1 MPDTAS
7 NATPTVPSTAK
18 PAAKT
23 AAGKT
28 SAKAEK
34 ITVAERVARMGLV
47 NDWDFVL
54 HLPLRYEDETRI
66 TAIRDIRPG
75 DWVQIQGTVVSSRTQ
90 GGKFMQLIAAVSD
103 GTGSVEIRFLHFY
116 PNMRERFKT
125 GNVWRL
131 SGQVQQQPQQYGGGL
146 QILHPKIKE
155 PIEDAD
161 ELPSTLTPIYP
172 AGEHITQTWLRKRI
186 DRAMLD
192 VDLTDIV
199 PISFTS
205 ELSLPRLRDALK
217 SLHHPLPGADFD
229 AYSER
234 RTPEWRRLKFDEL
247 LAQQITLRHARSVK
261 NDAMAPSL
269 SGCDGGFKD
278 KLASELPFELTSA
291 QARVLDE
298 IYADMAR
305 TTPMN
310 RLVQG
315 DVGCGKTIV
324 AALSALQ
331 AVDSGVQA
339 ALMAP
344 TEILAEQHYLK
355 LKPMLE
361 PLGVTVI
368 LLTGSLK
375 AKEKAERQAQVASGE
390 AQVVI
395 GTHALIQDAVK
406 FRNLGLAI
414 VDEQHRFGVSQRLK
428 LRSAVQENVLPH
440 LLMLSA
446 TPIPRTLAMSYL
458 ADIDVSVIDE
468 LPPGRTPIVT
478 TLISMDRMAEVTA
491 AVRRA
496 VASGSQI
503 YWVCPLI
510 EESDKADLTAATLR
524 ENALKQDLPEC
535 RTALVHGAM
544 TPEEKQTVMAA
555 FSAGEIDILV
565 ATTVIEVGVDVPN
578 ASVMI
583 IEHAERFGLSQLHQL
598 RGRVGRG
605 SKKSFCLL
613 LYSPALSEI
622 GKERLSVIRSSTDG
636 FEIAREDLLL
646 RGPGEFMGARQ
657 SGAPML
663 RFADVESDAEL
674 LDAARNAAS
683 LWLAADP
690 ETALKH
696 AKRWFAGAGDFL
708 RA

>member
-1 MPDTAS
+1 MPQTSKSSIKS
-7 NATPTVPSTAK
+7 NTNEK
-18 PAAKT
+18 PAK
-23 AAGKT
+23 K
-28 SAKAEK
+28 KAE
-34 ITVAERVARMGLV
+34 TVSVAERVARMGLI

-66 TAIRDIRPG
+66 TRICDLKAG
-75 DWVQIQGTVVSSRTQ
+75 DWAQIQGTVISSRTQ
-90 GGKFMQLIAAVSD
+90 GGRFMQLIASVSD
-103 GTGSVEIRFLHFY
+103 GTANIEIRFLHFY
-116 PNMRERFKT
+116 PKMRERFKSGT
-125 GNVWRL
+125 LLRL
-131 SGQVQQQPQQYGGGL
+131 SGQVQQQPVQFGGGL
-146 QILHPKIKE
+146 QMLHPKIKD
-155 PIEDAD
+155 PITDTS
-161 ELPSTLTPIYP
+161 ELPSTLTPVYP

-199 PISFTS
+199 PASFTQS
-205 ELSLPRLRDALK
+205 LSLPTLRDALK
-217 SLHHPLPGADFD
+217 SLHHPSPGADYE

-247 LAQQITLRHARSVK
+247 LAQQLTLRYAREVK
-261 NDAMAPSL
+261 
-269 SGCDGGFKD
+269 
-278 KLASELPFELTSA
+278 SELQAPRLLGTHGNLREKLTASLPFSLTGA
-291 QARVLDE
+291 QKRVLVE
-298 IYADMAR
+298 IYTDLAQNA
-305 TTPMN
+305 PMN

-331 AVDSGVQA
+331 AVDSGYQA

-355 LKPMLE
+355 LKPLLE
-361 PLGVTVI
+361 PLGVKVV
-368 LLTGSLK
+368 LLTGSLRT
-375 AKEKAERQAQVASGE
+375 KEKVLRQDMVASGQS
-390 AQVVI
+390 QVVI

-406 FRNLGLAI
+406 FHKLGLAI
-414 VDEQHRFGVSQRLK
+414 VDEQHRFGVEQRLK
-428 LRSAVQENVLPH
+428 LRNAVQEGTLPH

-478 TLISMDRMAEVTA
+478 TLISMDRTAEVTS
-491 AVRRA
+491 AVQRA
-496 VASGSQI
+496 VSSGSQV

-510 EESDKADLTAATLR
+510 EDSEKSDLTAATLR
-524 ENALKQDLPEC
+524 RDALQQELPGC
-535 RTALVHGAM
+535 RVALVHGAM
-544 TPEEKQTVMAA
+544 SAEEKQSIMNA
-555 FSAGEIDILV
+555 FSSGEVDILV

-613 LYSPALSEI
+613 LYAPNLSEV

-636 FEIAREDLLL
+636 FEIARQDLRL
-646 RGPGEFMGARQ
+646 RGPGEFMGAKQ
-657 SGAPML
+657 SGAPLL
-663 RFADVESDAEL
+663 RFADLDTDVEL
-674 LDAARNAAS
+674 LDAARQAAQT
-683 LWLAADP
+683 WLTTDP
-690 ETALKH
+690 KCALQH
-696 AKRWFAGAGDFL
+696 ARRWFAGSGNFL
-708 RA
+708 QA

>member
-1 MPDTAS
+1 MPQTSKSSIKS
-7 NATPTVPSTAK
+7 NTNEK
-18 PAAKT
+18 PAK
-23 AAGKT
+23 K
-28 SAKAEK
+28 KAE
-34 ITVAERVARMGLV
+34 TVSVAERVARMGLI

-66 TAIRDIRPG
+66 TRICDLKAG
-75 DWVQIQGTVVSSRTQ
+75 DWAQIQGTVISSRTQ
-90 GGKFMQLIAAVSD
+90 GGRFMQLIASVSD
-103 GTGSVEIRFLHFY
+103 GTANIEIRFLHFY
-116 PNMRERFKT
+116 PKMRERFKSGT
-125 GNVWRL
+125 LLRL
-131 SGQVQQQPQQYGGGL
+131 FGQVQQQPVQFGGGL
-146 QILHPKIKE
+146 QMLHPKIKE
-155 PIEDAD
+155 PITDTS
-161 ELPSTLTPIYP
+161 ELPSTLTPVYP

-199 PISFTS
+199 PASFTQS
-205 ELSLPRLRDALK
+205 LSLPTLRDALK
-217 SLHHPLPGADFD
+217 SLHHPSPGADYE

-247 LAQQITLRHARSVK
+247 LAQQLTLRYAREVK
-261 NDAMAPSL
+261 
-269 SGCDGGFKD
+269 
-278 KLASELPFELTSA
+278 SELQAPRLLGTHGNLREKLTASLPFSLTGA
-291 QARVLDE
+291 QKRVLVE
-298 IYADMAR
+298 IYTDLAQNA
-305 TTPMN
+305 PMN

-331 AVDSGVQA
+331 AVDSGYQA

-355 LKPMLE
+355 LKPLLE
-361 PLGVTVI
+361 PLGVKVV
-368 LLTGSLK
+368 LLTGSLRT
-375 AKEKAERQAQVASGE
+375 KEKVLRQDMVASGQS
-390 AQVVI
+390 QVVI

-406 FRNLGLAI
+406 FHKLGLAI
-414 VDEQHRFGVSQRLK
+414 VDEQHRFGVEQRLK
-428 LRSAVQENVLPH
+428 LRNAVQEGTLPH

-478 TLISMDRMAEVTA
+478 TLISMDRTAEVTS
-491 AVRRA
+491 AVQRA
-496 VASGSQI
+496 VSSGSQV

-510 EESDKADLTAATLR
+510 EDSEKSDLTAATLR
-524 ENALKQDLPEC
+524 RDALQQELPGC
-535 RTALVHGAM
+535 RVALVHGAM
-544 TPEEKQTVMAA
+544 SAEEKQSIMNA
-555 FSAGEIDILV
+555 FSSGEVDILV

-613 LYSPALSEI
+613 LYAPNLSEV

-636 FEIAREDLLL
+636 FEIARQDLRL
-646 RGPGEFMGARQ
+646 RGPGEFMGAKQ
-657 SGAPML
+657 SGAPLL
-663 RFADVESDAEL
+663 RFADLDTDVEL
-674 LDAARNAAS
+674 LDAARQAAQT
-683 LWLAADP
+683 WLTTDP
-690 ETALKH
+690 KSALQH
-696 AKRWFAGAGDFL
+696 ARRWFAGSGNFL
-708 RA
+708 QA

>member
-1 MPDTAS
+1 MPQTSKSSIKS
-7 NATPTVPSTAK
+7 NTNEK
-18 PAAKT
+18 PAK
-23 AAGKT
+23 K
-28 SAKAEK
+28 KAE
-34 ITVAERVARMGLV
+34 TVSVAERVARMGLI

-66 TAIRDIRPG
+66 TRICDLKAG
-75 DWVQIQGTVVSSRTQ
+75 DWAQIQGTVISSRTQ
-90 GGKFMQLIAAVSD
+90 GGRFMQLIASVSD
-103 GTGSVEIRFLHFY
+103 GTANIEIRFLHFY
-116 PNMRERFKT
+116 PKMRERFKSGT
-125 GNVWRL
+125 LLRL
-131 SGQVQQQPQQYGGGL
+131 SGQVQQQPVQFGGGL
-146 QILHPKIKE
+146 QMLHPKIKD
-155 PIEDAD
+155 PITDTS
-161 ELPSTLTPIYP
+161 ELPSTLTPVYP

-199 PISFTS
+199 PASFTQS
-205 ELSLPRLRDALK
+205 LSLPTLRDALK
-217 SLHHPLPGADFD
+217 SLHHPSPGADYE

-247 LAQQITLRHARSVK
+247 LAQQLTLRYAREVK
-261 NDAMAPSL
+261 
-269 SGCDGGFKD
+269 
-278 KLASELPFELTSA
+278 SELQAPRLLGTHGNLREKLTASLPFSLMGA
-291 QARVLDE
+291 QKRVLVE
-298 IYADMAR
+298 IYTDLAQNA
-305 TTPMN
+305 PMN

-331 AVDSGVQA
+331 AVDSGYQA

-355 LKPMLE
+355 LKPLLE
-361 PLGVTVI
+361 PLGVKVV
-368 LLTGSLK
+368 LLTGSLRT
-375 AKEKAERQAQVASGE
+375 KEKVLRQDMVASGQS
-390 AQVVI
+390 QVVI

-406 FRNLGLAI
+406 FHKLGLAI
-414 VDEQHRFGVSQRLK
+414 VDEQHRFGVEQRLK
-428 LRSAVQENVLPH
+428 LRNAVQEGTLPH

-478 TLISMDRMAEVTA
+478 TLISMDRTAEVTS
-491 AVRRA
+491 AVQRA
-496 VASGSQI
+496 VSSGSQV

-510 EESDKADLTAATLR
+510 EDSEKSDLTAATLR
-524 ENALKQDLPEC
+524 RDALEQELPGC
-535 RTALVHGAM
+535 RVALVHGAM
-544 TPEEKQTVMAA
+544 SAEEKQSIMNA
-555 FSAGEIDILV
+555 FSSGEVDILV

-613 LYSPALSEI
+613 LYAPNLSEV

-636 FEIAREDLLL
+636 FEIARQDLRL
-646 RGPGEFMGARQ
+646 RGPGEFMGAKQ
-657 SGAPML
+657 SGAPLL
-663 RFADVESDAEL
+663 RFADLDTDVEL
-674 LDAARNAAS
+674 LDAARQAAQT
-683 LWLAADP
+683 WLTTDP
-690 ETALKH
+690 KSALQH
-696 AKRWFAGAGDFL
+696 ARRWFAGSGNFL
-708 RA
+708 QA

>member
-1 MPDTAS
+1 MPQTSKSSIKS
-7 NATPTVPSTAK
+7 NTNEK
-18 PAAKT
+18 PAK
-23 AAGKT
+23 K
-28 SAKAEK
+28 KAE
-34 ITVAERVARMGLV
+34 TVSVAERVARMGLI

-66 TAIRDIRPG
+66 TRICDLKAG
-75 DWVQIQGTVVSSRTQ
+75 DWAQIQGTVISSRTQ
-90 GGKFMQLIAAVSD
+90 GGRFMQLIASVSD
-103 GTGSVEIRFLHFY
+103 GTANIEIRFLHFY
-116 PNMRERFKT
+116 PKMRERFKSGT
-125 GNVWRL
+125 LLRL
-131 SGQVQQQPQQYGGGL
+131 SGQVQQQPVQFGGGL
-146 QILHPKIKE
+146 QMLHPKIKD
-155 PIEDAD
+155 PITDTS
-161 ELPSTLTPIYP
+161 ELPSTLTPVYP

-199 PISFTS
+199 PASFTQS
-205 ELSLPRLRDALK
+205 LSLPTLRDALK
-217 SLHHPLPGADFD
+217 SLHHPSPGADYE

-247 LAQQITLRHARSVK
+247 LAQQLTLRYAREVK
-261 NDAMAPSL
+261 
-269 SGCDGGFKD
+269 
-278 KLASELPFELTSA
+278 SELQAPRLLGTHGNLREKLTASLPFSLTGA
-291 QARVLDE
+291 QKRVLVE
-298 IYADMAR
+298 IYTDLAQNA
-305 TTPMN
+305 PMN

-331 AVDSGVQA
+331 AVDSGYQA

-355 LKPMLE
+355 LKPLLE
-361 PLGVTVI
+361 PLGVKVV
-368 LLTGSLK
+368 LLTGSLRT
-375 AKEKAERQAQVASGE
+375 KEKVLRQDMVASGQS
-390 AQVVI
+390 QVVI

-406 FRNLGLAI
+406 FHKLGLAI
-414 VDEQHRFGVSQRLK
+414 VDEQHRFGVEQRLK
-428 LRSAVQENVLPH
+428 LRNAVQEGTLPH

-478 TLISMDRMAEVTA
+478 TLISMDRTAEVTS
-491 AVRRA
+491 AVQRA
-496 VASGSQI
+496 VSSGSQV

-510 EESDKADLTAATLR
+510 EDSEKSDLTAATLR
-524 ENALKQDLPEC
+524 RDALEQELPGC
-535 RTALVHGAM
+535 RVALVHGAM
-544 TPEEKQTVMAA
+544 SAEEKQSIMNA
-555 FSAGEIDILV
+555 FSSGEVDILV

-613 LYSPALSEI
+613 LYAPNLSEV

-636 FEIAREDLLL
+636 FEIARQDLRL
-646 RGPGEFMGARQ
+646 RGPGEFMGAKQ
-657 SGAPML
+657 SGAPLL
-663 RFADVESDAEL
+663 RFADLDTDVEL
-674 LDAARNAAS
+674 LDAARKAAQT
-683 LWLAADP
+683 WLTTDP
-690 ETALKH
+690 KSALQH
-696 AKRWFAGAGDFL
+696 ARRWFAGSGNFL
-708 RA
+708 QA

>member
-1 MPDTAS
+1 MPQTSKSSIKS
-7 NATPTVPSTAK
+7 NTNEK
-18 PAAKT
+18 PAK
-23 AAGKT
+23 K
-28 SAKAEK
+28 KAE
-34 ITVAERVARMGLV
+34 TVSVAERVARMGLI

-66 TAIRDIRPG
+66 TRICDLKAG
-75 DWVQIQGTVVSSRTQ
+75 DWAQIQGTVISSRTQ
-90 GGKFMQLIAAVSD
+90 GGRFMQLIASVSD
-103 GTGSVEIRFLHFY
+103 GTANIEIRFLHFY
-116 PNMRERFKT
+116 PKMRERFKSGT
-125 GNVWRL
+125 LLRL
-131 SGQVQQQPQQYGGGL
+131 SGQVQQQPVQFGGGL
-146 QILHPKIKE
+146 QMLHPKIKD
-155 PIEDAD
+155 PITDTS
-161 ELPSTLTPIYP
+161 ELPSTLTPVYP

-199 PISFTS
+199 PASFTQS
-205 ELSLPRLRDALK
+205 LSLPTLRDALK
-217 SLHHPLPGADFD
+217 SLHHPSPGADYE

-247 LAQQITLRHARSVK
+247 LAQQLTLRYAREVK
-261 NDAMAPSL
+261 
-269 SGCDGGFKD
+269 
-278 KLASELPFELTSA
+278 SELQAPRLLGTHGNLREKLTASLPFSLTEA
-291 QARVLDE
+291 QKRVLVE
-298 IYADMAR
+298 IYTDLSQNA
-305 TTPMN
+305 PMN

-331 AVDSGVQA
+331 AVDSGYQA

-355 LKPMLE
+355 LKPLLE
-361 PLGVTVI
+361 PLGVKVV
-368 LLTGSLK
+368 LLTGSLRT
-375 AKEKAERQAQVASGE
+375 KEKVLRQDMVASGQS
-390 AQVVI
+390 QVVI

-406 FRNLGLAI
+406 FHKLGLAI
-414 VDEQHRFGVSQRLK
+414 VDEQHRFGVEQRLK
-428 LRSAVQENVLPH
+428 LRNAVQEGTLPH

-478 TLISMDRMAEVTA
+478 TLISMDRTAEVTS
-491 AVRRA
+491 AVQRA
-496 VASGSQI
+496 VSSGSQV

-510 EESDKADLTAATLR
+510 EDSEKSDLTAATLR
-524 ENALKQDLPEC
+524 RDALQQELPGC
-535 RTALVHGAM
+535 RVALVHGAM
-544 TPEEKQTVMAA
+544 SAEEKQSIMNA
-555 FSAGEIDILV
+555 FSSGEVDILV

-613 LYSPALSEI
+613 LYAPNLSEV

-636 FEIAREDLLL
+636 FEIARQDLRL
-646 RGPGEFMGARQ
+646 RGPGEFMGAKQ
-657 SGAPML
+657 SGAPLL
-663 RFADVESDAEL
+663 RFADLDTDVEL
-674 LDAARNAAS
+674 LDAARQAAQT
-683 LWLAADP
+683 WLTTDP
-690 ETALKH
+690 KSALQH
-696 AKRWFAGAGDFL
+696 ARRWFAGSGNFL
-708 RA
+708 QA

>member
-1 MPDTAS
+1 MPQTSKSSIKS
-7 NATPTVPSTAK
+7 NTNEK
-18 PAAKT
+18 PAK
-23 AAGKT
+23 K
-28 SAKAEK
+28 KAE
-34 ITVAERVARMGLV
+34 TVSVAERVARMGLI

-66 TAIRDIRPG
+66 TRICDLKAG
-75 DWVQIQGTVVSSRTQ
+75 DWAQIQGTVISSRTQ
-90 GGKFMQLIAAVSD
+90 GGRFMQLIASVSD
-103 GTGSVEIRFLHFY
+103 STANIEIRFLHFY
-116 PNMRERFKT
+116 PKMRERFKSGT
-125 GNVWRL
+125 LLRL
-131 SGQVQQQPQQYGGGL
+131 SGPVQQQSVQFGGGL
-146 QILHPKIKE
+146 QMLHPKIKD
-155 PIEDAD
+155 PITDTS
-161 ELPSTLTPIYP
+161 ELPSTLTPVYP

-199 PISFTS
+199 PASFTQS
-205 ELSLPRLRDALK
+205 LSLPTLRDALK
-217 SLHHPLPGADFD
+217 SLHHPSPGADYE

-247 LAQQITLRHARSVK
+247 LAQQLTLRYAREVK
-261 NDAMAPSL
+261 
-269 SGCDGGFKD
+269 
-278 KLASELPFELTSA
+278 SELQAPRLLGTHGNLREKLTASLPFSLTGA
-291 QARVLDE
+291 QKRVLVE
-298 IYADMAR
+298 IYTDLAQNA
-305 TTPMN
+305 PMN

-331 AVDSGVQA
+331 AVDSGYQA

-355 LKPMLE
+355 LKPLLE
-361 PLGVTVI
+361 PLGVKVV
-368 LLTGSLK
+368 LLTGSLRT
-375 AKEKAERQAQVASGE
+375 KEKVLRQDMVASGQS
-390 AQVVI
+390 QVVI

-406 FRNLGLAI
+406 FHKLGLAI
-414 VDEQHRFGVSQRLK
+414 VDEQHRFGVEQRLK
-428 LRSAVQENVLPH
+428 LRNAVQEWTLPH

-478 TLISMDRMAEVTA
+478 TLISMDRTAEVTS
-491 AVRRA
+491 AVQRA
-496 VASGSQI
+496 VSSGSQV

-510 EESDKADLTAATLR
+510 EDSEKSDLTAATLR
-524 ENALKQDLPEC
+524 RDALQQELPGC
-535 RTALVHGAM
+535 RVALVHGAM
-544 TPEEKQTVMAA
+544 SAEEKQSIMNA
-555 FSAGEIDILV
+555 FSSGEVDILV

-613 LYSPALSEI
+613 LYAPNLSEV

-636 FEIAREDLLL
+636 FEIARQDLRL
-646 RGPGEFMGARQ
+646 RGPGEFMGAKQ
-657 SGAPML
+657 SGAPLL
-663 RFADVESDAEL
+663 RFADLDTDVEL
-674 LDAARNAAS
+674 LDAARQAAQT
-683 LWLAADP
+683 WLTTDP
-690 ETALKH
+690 KSALQH
-696 AKRWFAGAGDFL
+696 ARRWFAGSGNFL
-708 RA
+708 QA

>member
-1 MPDTAS
+1 MPQTSKSSIKS
-7 NATPTVPSTAK
+7 NTNEK
-18 PAAKT
+18 PAK
-23 AAGKT
+23 K
-28 SAKAEK
+28 KAE
-34 ITVAERVARMGLV
+34 TVSVAERVARMGLI

-66 TAIRDIRPG
+66 TRICDLKAG
-75 DWVQIQGTVVSSRTQ
+75 DWAQIQGTVISSRTQ
-90 GGKFMQLIAAVSD
+90 GGRFMQLIASVSD
-103 GTGSVEIRFLHFY
+103 STANIEIRFLHFY
-116 PNMRERFKT
+116 PKMRERFKSGT
-125 GNVWRL
+125 LLRL
-131 SGQVQQQPQQYGGGL
+131 SGQVQQQPVQFGGGL
-146 QILHPKIKE
+146 QMLHPKIKD
-155 PIEDAD
+155 PITDTS
-161 ELPSTLTPIYP
+161 ELPSTLTPVYP

-199 PISFTS
+199 PASFTQS
-205 ELSLPRLRDALK
+205 LSLPTLRDALK
-217 SLHHPLPGADFD
+217 SLHHPSPGADYE

-247 LAQQITLRHARSVK
+247 LAQQLTLRYAREVK
-261 NDAMAPSL
+261 
-269 SGCDGGFKD
+269 
-278 KLASELPFELTSA
+278 SELQAPRLLGTHGNLREKLTASLPFSLTGA
-291 QARVLDE
+291 QKRVLVE
-298 IYADMAR
+298 IYTDLAQN
-305 TTPMN
+305 TPMN

-331 AVDSGVQA
+331 AVDSGYQA

-355 LKPMLE
+355 LKPLLE
-361 PLGVTVI
+361 PLGVKVV
-368 LLTGSLK
+368 LLTGSLRT
-375 AKEKAERQAQVASGE
+375 KEKVLRQDMVASGQS
-390 AQVVI
+390 QVVI

-406 FRNLGLAI
+406 FHKLGLAI
-414 VDEQHRFGVSQRLK
+414 VDEQHRFGVEQRLK
-428 LRSAVQENVLPH
+428 LRNAVQEGTLPH

-478 TLISMDRMAEVTA
+478 TLISMDRTAEVTS
-491 AVRRA
+491 AVQRA
-496 VASGSQI
+496 VSSGSQV

-510 EESDKADLTAATLR
+510 EDSEKSDLTAATLR
-524 ENALKQDLPEC
+524 RDALQQELPGC
-535 RTALVHGAM
+535 RVALVHGAM
-544 TPEEKQTVMAA
+544 SAEEKQSIMNA
-555 FSAGEIDILV
+555 FSSGEVDILV

-613 LYSPALSEI
+613 LYAPNLSEV

-636 FEIAREDLLL
+636 FEIARQDLRL
-646 RGPGEFMGARQ
+646 RGPGEFMGAKQ
-657 SGAPML
+657 SGAPLL
-663 RFADVESDAEL
+663 RFADLDTDVEL
-674 LDAARNAAS
+674 LDAARQAAQT
-683 LWLAADP
+683 WLTTDP
-690 ETALKH
+690 KSALQH
-696 AKRWFAGAGDFL
+696 ARRWFAGSGNFL
-708 RA
+708 QA

>member
-1 MPDTAS
+1 MPQTSKSSIKS
-7 NATPTVPSTAK
+7 NTNEK
-18 PAAKT
+18 PAK
-23 AAGKT
+23 K
-28 SAKAEK
+28 KAE
-34 ITVAERVARMGLV
+34 TVSVAERVARMGLI

-66 TAIRDIRPG
+66 TRICDLKAG
-75 DWVQIQGTVVSSRTQ
+75 DWAQIQGTVISSRTQ
-90 GGKFMQLIAAVSD
+90 GGRFMQLIASVSD
-103 GTGSVEIRFLHFY
+103 GTANIEIRFLHFY
-116 PNMRERFKT
+116 PKMRERFKSGT
-125 GNVWRL
+125 LLRL
-131 SGQVQQQPQQYGGGL
+131 SGQVQQQPVQFGGGL
-146 QILHPKIKE
+146 QMLHPKIKD
-155 PIEDAD
+155 PITDTS
-161 ELPSTLTPIYP
+161 ELPSTLTPVYP

-199 PISFTS
+199 PASFTQS
-205 ELSLPRLRDALK
+205 LSLPTLRDALK
-217 SLHHPLPGADFD
+217 SLHHPSPGADYE

-247 LAQQITLRHARSVK
+247 LAQQLTLRYAREVK
-261 NDAMAPSL
+261 
-269 SGCDGGFKD
+269 
-278 KLASELPFELTSA
+278 SELQAPRLLGTYGNLREKLTASLPFSLTGA
-291 QARVLDE
+291 QKRVLVE
-298 IYADMAR
+298 IYTDLAQNA
-305 TTPMN
+305 PMN

-331 AVDSGVQA
+331 AVDSGYQA

-355 LKPMLE
+355 LKPLLE
-361 PLGVTVI
+361 PLGVKVV
-368 LLTGSLK
+368 LLTGSLRT
-375 AKEKAERQAQVASGE
+375 KEKVLRQDMVASGQS
-390 AQVVI
+390 QVVI

-406 FRNLGLAI
+406 FHKLGLAI
-414 VDEQHRFGVSQRLK
+414 VDEQHRFGVEQRLK
-428 LRSAVQENVLPH
+428 LRNAVQEGTLPH

-478 TLISMDRMAEVTA
+478 TLISMDRTAEVTS
-491 AVRRA
+491 AVQRA
-496 VASGSQI
+496 VSSGSQV

-510 EESDKADLTAATLR
+510 EDSEKSDLTAATLR
-524 ENALKQDLPEC
+524 RDALEQELLGC
-535 RTALVHGAM
+535 RVALVHGAM
-544 TPEEKQTVMAA
+544 SAEEKQSIMNA
-555 FSAGEIDILV
+555 FSSGEVDILV

-613 LYSPALSEI
+613 LYAPNLSEV

-636 FEIAREDLLL
+636 FEIARQDLRL
-646 RGPGEFMGARQ
+646 RGPGEFMGAKQ
-657 SGAPML
+657 SGAPLL
-663 RFADVESDAEL
+663 RFADLDTDVEL
-674 LDAARNAAS
+674 LDAARQAAQT
-683 LWLAADP
+683 WLTTDP
-690 ETALKH
+690 KSALQH
-696 AKRWFAGAGDFL
+696 ARRWFAGSGNFL
-708 RA
+708 QA

>member
-1 MPDTAS
+1 MPQTSKSSIKS
-7 NATPTVPSTAK
+7 NTNEK
-18 PAAKT
+18 PAK
-23 AAGKT
+23 K
-28 SAKAEK
+28 KAE
-34 ITVAERVARMGLV
+34 TVSVAERVARMGLI

-66 TAIRDIRPG
+66 TRICDLKAG
-75 DWVQIQGTVVSSRTQ
+75 DWAQIQGTVISSRTQ
-90 GGKFMQLIAAVSD
+90 GGRFMQLIASVSD
-103 GTGSVEIRFLHFY
+103 GTANIEIRFLHFY
-116 PNMRERFKT
+116 PKMRERFKSGT
-125 GNVWRL
+125 LLRL
-131 SGQVQQQPQQYGGGL
+131 SGQVQQQPVQFGGGL
-146 QILHPKIKE
+146 QMLHPKIKD
-155 PIEDAD
+155 PITDTS
-161 ELPSTLTPIYP
+161 ELPSTLTPVYP

-199 PISFTS
+199 PASFTQS
-205 ELSLPRLRDALK
+205 LSLPTLRDALK
-217 SLHHPLPGADFD
+217 SLHHPSPGADYE

-247 LAQQITLRHARSVK
+247 LAQQLTLRYAREVK
-261 NDAMAPSL
+261 
-269 SGCDGGFKD
+269 
-278 KLASELPFELTSA
+278 SELQAPRLLGTHDNLREKLTASLPFSLTGA
-291 QARVLDE
+291 QKRVLVE
-298 IYADMAR
+298 IYTDLAQNA
-305 TTPMN
+305 PMN

-331 AVDSGVQA
+331 AVDSGYQA

-355 LKPMLE
+355 LKPLLE
-361 PLGVTVI
+361 PLGVKVV
-368 LLTGSLK
+368 LLTGSLRT
-375 AKEKAERQAQVASGE
+375 KEKVLRQDMVASGQS
-390 AQVVI
+390 QVVI

-406 FRNLGLAI
+406 FHKLGLAI
-414 VDEQHRFGVSQRLK
+414 VDEQHRFGVEQRLK
-428 LRSAVQENVLPH
+428 LRNAVQEGTLPH

-478 TLISMDRMAEVTA
+478 TLISMDRTAEVTS
-491 AVRRA
+491 AVQRA
-496 VASGSQI
+496 VSSGSQV

-510 EESDKADLTAATLR
+510 EDSEKSDLTAATLR
-524 ENALKQDLPEC
+524 RDALEQELPGC
-535 RTALVHGAM
+535 RVALVHGAM
-544 TPEEKQTVMAA
+544 SAEEKQSIMNA
-555 FSAGEIDILV
+555 FSSGEVDILV

-613 LYSPALSEI
+613 LYAPNLSEV

-636 FEIAREDLLL
+636 FEIARQDLRL
-646 RGPGEFMGARQ
+646 RGPGEFMGAKQ
-657 SGAPML
+657 SGAPLL
-663 RFADVESDAEL
+663 RFADLDTDVEL
-674 LDAARNAAS
+674 LDAARQAAQT
-683 LWLAADP
+683 WLTTDP
-690 ETALKH
+690 KSALQH
-696 AKRWFAGAGDFL
+696 ARRWFAGSGNFL
-708 RA
+708 QA

>member
-1 MPDTAS
+1 MPQTSKSSIKS
-7 NATPTVPSTAK
+7 NTNEK
-18 PAAKT
+18 PAK
-23 AAGKT
+23 K
-28 SAKAEK
+28 KAE
-34 ITVAERVARMGLV
+34 TVSVAERVARMGLI

-66 TAIRDIRPG
+66 TRICDLKAG
-75 DWVQIQGTVVSSRTQ
+75 DWAQIQGTVISSRTQ
-90 GGKFMQLIAAVSD
+90 GGRFMQLIASVSD
-103 GTGSVEIRFLHFY
+103 STANIEIRFLHFY
-116 PNMRERFKT
+116 PKMRERFKSGT
-125 GNVWRL
+125 LLRL
-131 SGQVQQQPQQYGGGL
+131 SGQVQQQPVQFGGGL
-146 QILHPKIKE
+146 QMLHPKIKD
-155 PIEDAD
+155 PITDTS
-161 ELPSTLTPIYP
+161 ELPSTLTPVYP

-199 PISFTS
+199 PASFTQS
-205 ELSLPRLRDALK
+205 LSLPTLRDALK
-217 SLHHPLPGADFD
+217 SLHHPSPGADYE

-247 LAQQITLRHARSVK
+247 LAQQLTLRYAREVK
-261 NDAMAPSL
+261 
-269 SGCDGGFKD
+269 
-278 KLASELPFELTSA
+278 SELQAPRLLGTHGNLREKLTASLPFSLTGA
-291 QARVLDE
+291 QKRVLVE
-298 IYADMAR
+298 IYTDLAQNA
-305 TTPMN
+305 PMN

-331 AVDSGVQA
+331 AVDSGYQA

-355 LKPMLE
+355 LKPLLE
-361 PLGVTVI
+361 PLGVKVV
-368 LLTGSLK
+368 LLTGSLRT
-375 AKEKAERQAQVASGE
+375 KEKVLRQDMVASGQS
-390 AQVVI
+390 QVVI

-406 FRNLGLAI
+406 FHKLGLAI
-414 VDEQHRFGVSQRLK
+414 VDEQHRFGVEQRLK
-428 LRSAVQENVLPH
+428 LRNAVQEGTLPH

-478 TLISMDRMAEVTA
+478 TLISMDRTAEVTS
-491 AVRRA
+491 AVQRA
-496 VASGSQI
+496 VSSGSQV

-510 EESDKADLTAATLR
+510 EDSEKSDLTAATLR
-524 ENALKQDLPEC
+524 RDALQQELPGC
-535 RTALVHGAM
+535 RVALVHGAM
-544 TPEEKQTVMAA
+544 SAEEKQSIMNA
-555 FSAGEIDILV
+555 FSSGEVDILV

-613 LYSPALSEI
+613 LYAPNLSEV

-636 FEIAREDLLL
+636 FEIARQDLRL
-646 RGPGEFMGARQ
+646 RGPGEFMGAKQ
-657 SGAPML
+657 SGAPLL
-663 RFADVESDAEL
+663 RFADLDTDVEL
-674 LDAARNAAS
+674 QDAARQAAQT
-683 LWLAADP
+683 WLTTDP
-690 ETALKH
+690 KSALQH
-696 AKRWFAGAGDFL
+696 ARRWFAGSGNFL
-708 RA
+708 QA

>member
-1 MPDTAS
+1 MPQTSKSSIKS
-7 NATPTVPSTAK
+7 NTNEK
-18 PAAKT
+18 PAK
-23 AAGKT
+23 K
-28 SAKAEK
+28 KAE
-34 ITVAERVARMGLV
+34 TVSVAERVARMGLI

-66 TAIRDIRPG
+66 TRICDLKEG
-75 DWVQIQGTVVSSRTQ
+75 DWAQIQGTVISSRTQ
-90 GGKFMQLIAAVSD
+90 GGRFMQLIASVSD
-103 GTGSVEIRFLHFY
+103 GTANIEIRFLHFY
-116 PNMRERFKT
+116 PKMRERFKSGT
-125 GNVWRL
+125 LLRL
-131 SGQVQQQPQQYGGGL
+131 SGQVQQQPVQFGGGL
-146 QILHPKIKE
+146 QMLHPKIKD
-155 PIEDAD
+155 PITDTS
-161 ELPSTLTPIYP
+161 ELPSTLTPVYP

-199 PISFTS
+199 PASFTQS
-205 ELSLPRLRDALK
+205 LSLPTLRDALK
-217 SLHHPLPGADFD
+217 SLHHPSPGADYE

-247 LAQQITLRHARSVK
+247 LAQQLTLRYAREVK
-261 NDAMAPSL
+261 
-269 SGCDGGFKD
+269 
-278 KLASELPFELTSA
+278 SELQAPRLLGTHGNLREKLTASLPFSLTGA
-291 QARVLDE
+291 QKRVLVE
-298 IYADMAR
+298 IYTDLAQNA
-305 TTPMN
+305 PMN

-331 AVDSGVQA
+331 AVDSGYQA

-355 LKPMLE
+355 LKPLLE
-361 PLGVTVI
+361 PLGVKVV
-368 LLTGSLK
+368 LLTGSLRT
-375 AKEKAERQAQVASGE
+375 KEKVLRQDMVASGQS
-390 AQVVI
+390 QVVI

-406 FRNLGLAI
+406 FHKLGLAI
-414 VDEQHRFGVSQRLK
+414 VDEQHRFGVEQRLK
-428 LRSAVQENVLPH
+428 LRNAVQEGTLPH

-478 TLISMDRMAEVTA
+478 TLISMDRTAEVTS
-491 AVRRA
+491 AVQRA
-496 VASGSQI
+496 VSSGSQV

-510 EESDKADLTAATLR
+510 EDSEKSDLTAATLR
-524 ENALKQDLPEC
+524 RDALQQELPGC
-535 RTALVHGAM
+535 RVALVHGAM
-544 TPEEKQTVMAA
+544 SAEEKQSIMNA
-555 FSAGEIDILV
+555 FSSGEVDILV

-613 LYSPALSEI
+613 LYAPNLSEV

-636 FEIAREDLLL
+636 FEIARQDLRL
-646 RGPGEFMGARQ
+646 RGPGEFMGAKQ
-657 SGAPML
+657 SGAPLL
-663 RFADVESDAEL
+663 RFADLDTDVEL
-674 LDAARNAAS
+674 LDAARQAAQT
-683 LWLAADP
+683 WLTTDP
-690 ETALKH
+690 KSALQH
-696 AKRWFAGAGDFL
+696 ARRWFAGSGNFL
-708 RA
+708 QA

>member
-1 MPDTAS
+1 MPQTSKSSIKS
-7 NATPTVPSTAK
+7 NTNEK
-18 PAAKT
+18 PAK
-23 AAGKT
+23 K
-28 SAKAEK
+28 KAE
-34 ITVAERVARMGLV
+34 TVSVAERVARMGLI

-66 TAIRDIRPG
+66 TRICDLKAG
-75 DWVQIQGTVVSSRTQ
+75 DWAQIQGTVISSRTQ
-90 GGKFMQLIAAVSD
+90 GGRFMQLIASVSD
-103 GTGSVEIRFLHFY
+103 SMANIEIRFLHFY
-116 PNMRERFKT
+116 PKMRERFKSGT
-125 GNVWRL
+125 LLRL
-131 SGQVQQQPQQYGGGL
+131 SGQVQQQPVQFGGGL
-146 QILHPKIKE
+146 QMLHPKIKD
-155 PIEDAD
+155 PITDTS
-161 ELPSTLTPIYP
+161 ELPSTLTPVYP

-199 PISFTS
+199 PASFTQS
-205 ELSLPRLRDALK
+205 LSLPTLRDALK
-217 SLHHPLPGADFD
+217 SLHHPSPGADYE

-247 LAQQITLRHARSVK
+247 LAQQLTLRYAREVK
-261 NDAMAPSL
+261 
-269 SGCDGGFKD
+269 
-278 KLASELPFELTSA
+278 SELQAPRLLGTHSNLREKLTASLPFSLTGA
-291 QARVLDE
+291 QKRVLVE
-298 IYADMAR
+298 IYTDLAQNA
-305 TTPMN
+305 PMN

-331 AVDSGVQA
+331 AVDSGYQA

-355 LKPMLE
+355 LKPLLE
-361 PLGVTVI
+361 PLGVKVV
-368 LLTGSLK
+368 LLTGSLRT
-375 AKEKAERQAQVASGE
+375 KEKVLRQDMVASGQS
-390 AQVVI
+390 QVVI

-406 FRNLGLAI
+406 FHKLGLAI
-414 VDEQHRFGVSQRLK
+414 VDEQHRFGVEQRLK
-428 LRSAVQENVLPH
+428 LRNAVQEGTLPH

-478 TLISMDRMAEVTA
+478 TLISMDRTAEVTS
-491 AVRRA
+491 AVQRA
-496 VASGSQI
+496 VSSGSQV

-510 EESDKADLTAATLR
+510 EDSEKSDLTAATLR
-524 ENALKQDLPEC
+524 RDALQQELPGC
-535 RTALVHGAM
+535 RVALVHGAM
-544 TPEEKQTVMAA
+544 SAEEKQSIMNA
-555 FSAGEIDILV
+555 FSSGEVDILV

-613 LYSPALSEI
+613 LYAPNLSEV

-636 FEIAREDLLL
+636 FEIARQDLRL
-646 RGPGEFMGARQ
+646 RGPGEFMGAKQ
-657 SGAPML
+657 SGAPLL
-663 RFADVESDAEL
+663 RFADLDTDVEL
-674 LDAARNAAS
+674 LDAARQAAQT
-683 LWLAADP
+683 WLTTDP
-690 ETALKH
+690 KSALQH
-696 AKRWFAGAGDFL
+696 ARRWFAGSGNFL
-708 RA
+708 QA

>member
-1 MPDTAS
+1 MPQTSKSSIKS
-7 NATPTVPSTAK
+7 NTNEK
-18 PAAKT
+18 PAK
-23 AAGKT
+23 K
-28 SAKAEK
+28 KAE
-34 ITVAERVARMGLV
+34 TVSVAERVARMGLI

-66 TAIRDIRPG
+66 TRICDLKAG
-75 DWVQIQGTVVSSRTQ
+75 DWAQIQGTVISSRTQ
-90 GGKFMQLIAAVSD
+90 GGRFMQLIASVSD
-103 GTGSVEIRFLHFY
+103 GTANIEIRFLHFY
-116 PNMRERFKT
+116 PKMRERFKSGT
-125 GNVWRL
+125 LLRL
-131 SGQVQQQPQQYGGGL
+131 SGQVQQQPVQFGGGL
-146 QILHPKIKE
+146 QMLHPKIKD
-155 PIEDAD
+155 PITDTS
-161 ELPSTLTPIYP
+161 ELPSTLTPVYP

-199 PISFTS
+199 PASFTQS
-205 ELSLPRLRDALK
+205 LSLPTLREALK
-217 SLHHPLPGADFD
+217 SLHHPSPGADYE

-247 LAQQITLRHARSVK
+247 LAQQLTLRYAREVK
-261 NDAMAPSL
+261 
-269 SGCDGGFKD
+269 
-278 KLASELPFELTSA
+278 SELQAPRLLGTHGNLREKLTASLPFSLTGA
-291 QARVLDE
+291 QKRVLVE
-298 IYADMAR
+298 IYNDLAQNA
-305 TTPMN
+305 PMN

-331 AVDSGVQA
+331 AVDSGYQA

-355 LKPMLE
+355 LKPLLE
-361 PLGVTVI
+361 PLGVKVV
-368 LLTGSLK
+368 LLTGSLR
-375 AKEKAERQAQVASGE
+375 AKEKVLRQDMVASGQS
-390 AQVVI
+390 QVVI

-406 FRNLGLAI
+406 FHKLGLAI
-414 VDEQHRFGVSQRLK
+414 VDEQHRFGVEQRLK
-428 LRSAVQENVLPH
+428 LRNAVQEGTLPH

-478 TLISMDRMAEVTA
+478 TLISMDRTAEVTS
-491 AVRRA
+491 AVQRA
-496 VASGSQI
+496 VSSGSQV

-510 EESDKADLTAATLR
+510 EDSEKSDLTAATLR
-524 ENALKQDLPEC
+524 RDALQQELPGC
-535 RTALVHGAM
+535 RVALVHGAM
-544 TPEEKQTVMAA
+544 SAEEKQSIMNA
-555 FSAGEIDILV
+555 FSSGEVDILV

-613 LYSPALSEI
+613 LYAPNLSEV

-636 FEIAREDLLL
+636 FEIARQDLRL
-646 RGPGEFMGARQ
+646 RGPGEFMGAKQ
-657 SGAPML
+657 SGAPLL
-663 RFADVESDAEL
+663 RFADLDTDVEL
-674 LDAARNAAS
+674 LDAARQAAQT
-683 LWLAADP
+683 WLTTDP
-690 ETALKH
+690 KSALQH
-696 AKRWFAGAGDFL
+696 ARRWFAGSGNFL
-708 RA
+708 QA

>member
-1 MPDTAS
+1 MPQTSKSSIKS
-7 NATPTVPSTAK
+7 NTNEK
-18 PAAKT
+18 PAK
-23 AAGKT
+23 K
-28 SAKAEK
+28 KAE
-34 ITVAERVARMGLV
+34 TVSVALRVARMGLI

-66 TAIRDIRPG
+66 TRICDLKAG
-75 DWVQIQGTVVSSRTQ
+75 DWAQIQGTVISSRTQ
-90 GGKFMQLIAAVSD
+90 GGRFMQLIASVSD
-103 GTGSVEIRFLHFY
+103 GTANIEIRFLHFY
-116 PNMRERFKT
+116 PKMRERFKSGT
-125 GNVWRL
+125 LLRL
-131 SGQVQQQPQQYGGGL
+131 SGQVQQQPVQFGGGL
-146 QILHPKIKE
+146 QMLHPKIKE
-155 PIEDAD
+155 PITDTS
-161 ELPSTLTPIYP
+161 ELPSTLTPVYP

-199 PISFTS
+199 PASFTQS
-205 ELSLPRLRDALK
+205 LSLPTLRDALK
-217 SLHHPLPGADFD
+217 SLHHPSPGADYE

-247 LAQQITLRHARSVK
+247 LAQQLTLRYAREVK
-261 NDAMAPSL
+261 
-269 SGCDGGFKD
+269 
-278 KLASELPFELTSA
+278 SELQAPRLLGTHGNLREKLTASLPFSLTGA
-291 QARVLDE
+291 QKRVLVE
-298 IYADMAR
+298 IYTDLAQNA
-305 TTPMN
+305 PMN

-331 AVDSGVQA
+331 AVDSGYQA

-355 LKPMLE
+355 LKPLLE
-361 PLGVTVI
+361 PLGVKVV
-368 LLTGSLK
+368 LLTGSLRT
-375 AKEKAERQAQVASGE
+375 KEKVLRQDMVASGQS
-390 AQVVI
+390 QVVI

-406 FRNLGLAI
+406 FHKLGLAV
-414 VDEQHRFGVSQRLK
+414 VDEQHRFGVEQRLK
-428 LRSAVQENVLPH
+428 LRNAVQEGTLPH

-478 TLISMDRMAEVTA
+478 TLISMDRTAEVTS
-491 AVRRA
+491 AVQRA
-496 VASGSQI
+496 VSSGSQV

-510 EESDKADLTAATLR
+510 EDSEKSDLTAATLR
-524 ENALKQDLPEC
+524 RDALQQELPGC
-535 RTALVHGAM
+535 RVALVHGAM
-544 TPEEKQTVMAA
+544 SAEEKQSIMNA
-555 FSAGEIDILV
+555 FSSGEVDILV

-613 LYSPALSEI
+613 LYAPNLSEV

-636 FEIAREDLLL
+636 FEIARQDLRL
-646 RGPGEFMGARQ
+646 RGPGEFMGAKQ
-657 SGAPML
+657 SGAPLL
-663 RFADVESDAEL
+663 RFADLDTDVEL
-674 LDAARNAAS
+674 LDAARQAAQT
-683 LWLAADP
+683 WLTTDP
-690 ETALKH
+690 KSALQH
-696 AKRWFAGAGDFL
+696 ARRWFAGSGNFL
-708 RA
+708 QA

>member
-1 MPDTAS
+1 MPQTSKSSIKS
-7 NATPTVPSTAK
+7 NTNEK
-18 PAAKT
+18 PAK
-23 AAGKT
+23 K
-28 SAKAEK
+28 KAE
-34 ITVAERVARMGLV
+34 TVSVAERVARMGLI

-66 TAIRDIRPG
+66 TRICDLKAG
-75 DWVQIQGTVVSSRTQ
+75 DWAQIQGTVISSRTQ
-90 GGKFMQLIAAVSD
+90 GGRFMQLIASVSD
-103 GTGSVEIRFLHFY
+103 GTANIEIRFLHFY
-116 PNMRERFKT
+116 PKMRERFKSGT
-125 GNVWRL
+125 LLRL
-131 SGQVQQQPQQYGGGL
+131 SGQVQQQPVQFGGGL
-146 QILHPKIKE
+146 QMLHPKIKD
-155 PIEDAD
+155 PITDTS
-161 ELPSTLTPIYP
+161 ELPSTLTPVYP

-199 PISFTS
+199 PASFTQS
-205 ELSLPRLRDALK
+205 LSLPTLRDALK
-217 SLHHPLPGADFD
+217 SLHHPSPGADYE

-247 LAQQITLRHARSVK
+247 LAQQLTLRYAREVK
-261 NDAMAPSL
+261 
-269 SGCDGGFKD
+269 
-278 KLASELPFELTSA
+278 SELQAPRLLGTHGNLREKLTASLPFSLTEA
-291 QARVLDE
+291 QKRVLVE
-298 IYADMAR
+298 IYTDLAQNA
-305 TTPMN
+305 PMN

-331 AVDSGVQA
+331 AVDSGYQA

-355 LKPMLE
+355 LKPLLE
-361 PLGVTVI
+361 PLGVKVV
-368 LLTGSLK
+368 LLTGSLRT
-375 AKEKAERQAQVASGE
+375 KEKVLRQDMVASGQS
-390 AQVVI
+390 QVVI

-406 FRNLGLAI
+406 FHKLGLAI
-414 VDEQHRFGVSQRLK
+414 VDEQHRFGVEQRLK
-428 LRSAVQENVLPH
+428 LRNAVQEGTLPH

-478 TLISMDRMAEVTA
+478 TLISMDRTAEVTS
-491 AVRRA
+491 AVQRA
-496 VASGSQI
+496 VSSGSQV

-510 EESDKADLTAATLR
+510 EDSEKSDLTAATLR
-524 ENALKQDLPEC
+524 RDALQQELPGC
-535 RTALVHGAM
+535 RVALVHGAM
-544 TPEEKQTVMAA
+544 SAEEKQSIMNA
-555 FSAGEIDILV
+555 FSSGEVDILV

-613 LYSPALSEI
+613 LYAPNLSEV

-636 FEIAREDLLL
+636 FEIARQDLRL
-646 RGPGEFMGARQ
+646 RGPGEFMGAKQ
-657 SGAPML
+657 SGAPLL
-663 RFADVESDAEL
+663 RFADLDTDVEL
-674 LDAARNAAS
+674 LDAARQAAQT
-683 LWLAADP
+683 WLTTDP
-690 ETALKH
+690 KSALQH
-696 AKRWFAGAGDFL
+696 ARRWFAGSGNFL
-708 RA
+708 QA

>member
-1 MPDTAS
+1 MPQTSKSSIKS
-7 NATPTVPSTAK
+7 NTNEK
-18 PAAKT
+18 PAK
-23 AAGKT
+23 K
-28 SAKAEK
+28 KAE
-34 ITVAERVARMGLV
+34 TVSVAERVARMGLI

-66 TAIRDIRPG
+66 TRICDLKAG
-75 DWVQIQGTVVSSRTQ
+75 DWAQIQGTVISSRRQ
-90 GGKFMQLIAAVSD
+90 GGRFMQLIASVSD
-103 GTGSVEIRFLHFY
+103 GTANIEIRFLHFY
-116 PNMRERFKT
+116 PKMRERFKSGT
-125 GNVWRL
+125 LLRL
-131 SGQVQQQPQQYGGGL
+131 SGQVQQQPVQFGGGL
-146 QILHPKIKE
+146 QMLHPKIKD
-155 PIEDAD
+155 PITDTS
-161 ELPSTLTPIYP
+161 ELPSTLTPVYP

-199 PISFTS
+199 PASFTQS
-205 ELSLPRLRDALK
+205 LSLPTLRDALK
-217 SLHHPLPGADFD
+217 SLHHPSPGADYE

-247 LAQQITLRHARSVK
+247 LAQQLTLRYAREVK
-261 NDAMAPSL
+261 
-269 SGCDGGFKD
+269 
-278 KLASELPFELTSA
+278 SELQAPRLLGTHGNLREKLTASLPFSLTGA
-291 QARVLDE
+291 QKRVLVD
-298 IYADMAR
+298 IYTDLAQNA
-305 TTPMN
+305 PMN

-331 AVDSGVQA
+331 AVDSGYQA

-355 LKPMLE
+355 LKPLLE
-361 PLGVTVI
+361 PLGVKVV
-368 LLTGSLK
+368 LLTGSLRT
-375 AKEKAERQAQVASGE
+375 KEKVLRQDMVASGQS
-390 AQVVI
+390 QVVI

-406 FRNLGLAI
+406 FHKLGLAI
-414 VDEQHRFGVSQRLK
+414 VDEQHRFGVEQRLK
-428 LRSAVQENVLPH
+428 LRNAVQEGTLPH

-478 TLISMDRMAEVTA
+478 TLISMDRTAEVTS
-491 AVRRA
+491 AVQRA
-496 VASGSQI
+496 VSSGSQV

-510 EESDKADLTAATLR
+510 EDSEKSDLTAATLR
-524 ENALKQDLPEC
+524 RDALQQELPGC
-535 RTALVHGAM
+535 RVALVHGAM
-544 TPEEKQTVMAA
+544 SAEEKQSIMNA
-555 FSAGEIDILV
+555 FSSGEVDILV

-613 LYSPALSEI
+613 LYAPNLSEV

-636 FEIAREDLLL
+636 FEIARQDLRL
-646 RGPGEFMGARQ
+646 RGPGEFMGAKQ
-657 SGAPML
+657 SGAPLL
-663 RFADVESDAEL
+663 RFADLDTDVEL
-674 LDAARNAAS
+674 LDAARQAAQT
-683 LWLAADP
+683 WLTTDP
-690 ETALKH
+690 KSALQH
-696 AKRWFAGAGDFL
+696 ARRWFAGSGNFL
-708 RA
+708 QA

>member
-1 MPDTAS
+1 MPQTSKSSIKS
-7 NATPTVPSTAK
+7 NTNEK
-18 PAAKT
+18 PAK
-23 AAGKT
+23 K
-28 SAKAEK
+28 KAE
-34 ITVAERVARMGLV
+34 TVSVAERVARMGLI

-66 TAIRDIRPG
+66 TRICDLKAG
-75 DWVQIQGTVVSSRTQ
+75 DWAQIQGTVISSRTQ
-90 GGKFMQLIAAVSD
+90 GGRFMQLIASVSD
-103 GTGSVEIRFLHFY
+103 GTANIEIRFLHFY
-116 PNMRERFKT
+116 PKMRERFKSGT
-125 GNVWRL
+125 LLRL
-131 SGQVQQQPQQYGGGL
+131 SGQVQQQPVQFGGGL
-146 QILHPKIKE
+146 QMLHPKIKD
-155 PIEDAD
+155 PITDTS
-161 ELPSTLTPIYP
+161 ELPSTLTPVYP

-199 PISFTS
+199 PASFTQS
-205 ELSLPRLRDALK
+205 LSLPTLRDALK
-217 SLHHPLPGADFD
+217 SLHHPSPGADYE

-247 LAQQITLRHARSVK
+247 LAQQLTLRYAREVK
-261 NDAMAPSL
+261 
-269 SGCDGGFKD
+269 
-278 KLASELPFELTSA
+278 SELQAPRLLGTHGNLREKLTASLPFSLTGA
-291 QARVLDE
+291 QKRVLVE
-298 IYADMAR
+298 IYTDLAQNA
-305 TTPMN
+305 PMH

-331 AVDSGVQA
+331 AVDSGYQA

-355 LKPMLE
+355 LKPLLE
-361 PLGVTVI
+361 PLGVKVV
-368 LLTGSLK
+368 LLTGSLRT
-375 AKEKAERQAQVASGE
+375 KEKVLRQDMVASGQS
-390 AQVVI
+390 QVVI

-406 FRNLGLAI
+406 FHKLGLAI
-414 VDEQHRFGVSQRLK
+414 VDEQHRFGVEQRLK
-428 LRSAVQENVLPH
+428 LRNAVQEGTLPH

-478 TLISMDRMAEVTA
+478 TLISMDRTAEVTS
-491 AVRRA
+491 AVQRA
-496 VASGSQI
+496 VSSGSQV

-510 EESDKADLTAATLR
+510 EDSEKSDLTAATLR
-524 ENALKQDLPEC
+524 RDALQQELPGC
-535 RTALVHGAM
+535 RVALVHGAM
-544 TPEEKQTVMAA
+544 SAEEKQSIMNA
-555 FSAGEIDILV
+555 FSSGEVDILV

-613 LYSPALSEI
+613 LYAPNLSEV

-636 FEIAREDLLL
+636 FEIARQDLRL
-646 RGPGEFMGARQ
+646 RGPGEFMGAKQ
-657 SGAPML
+657 SGAPLL
-663 RFADVESDAEL
+663 RFADLDTDVEL
-674 LDAARNAAS
+674 LDAARQAAQT
-683 LWLAADP
+683 WLTTDP
-690 ETALKH
+690 KSALQH
-696 AKRWFAGAGDFL
+696 ARRWFAGSGNFL
-708 RA
+708 QA

>member
-1 MPDTAS
+1 MPQTSKSSIKS
-7 NATPTVPSTAK
+7 NTNEK
-18 PAAKT
+18 PAK
-23 AAGKT
+23 K
-28 SAKAEK
+28 KAE
-34 ITVAERVARMGLV
+34 TVSVAERVARMGLI

-66 TAIRDIRPG
+66 TRICDLKAG
-75 DWVQIQGTVVSSRTQ
+75 DWAQIQGTVISSRTQ
-90 GGKFMQLIAAVSD
+90 GGRFMQLIASVSD
-103 GTGSVEIRFLHFY
+103 GTANIEIRFLHFY
-116 PNMRERFKT
+116 PKMRERFKSGT
-125 GNVWRL
+125 LLRL
-131 SGQVQQQPQQYGGGL
+131 SGQVQQQPVQFGGGL
-146 QILHPKIKE
+146 QMLHPKIKD
-155 PIEDAD
+155 PITDTS
-161 ELPSTLTPIYP
+161 ELPSTLTPVYP

-199 PISFTS
+199 PASFTQS
-205 ELSLPRLRDALK
+205 LSLPTLRDALK
-217 SLHHPLPGADFD
+217 SLHHPSPGADYE

-247 LAQQITLRHARSVK
+247 LAQQLTLRYAREVK
-261 NDAMAPSL
+261 
-269 SGCDGGFKD
+269 
-278 KLASELPFELTSA
+278 SELQAPRLLGTHGNLREKLTASLPFSLTGA
-291 QARVLDE
+291 QKRVLVE
-298 IYADMAR
+298 IYTDLAQNA
-305 TTPMN
+305 PMN

-331 AVDSGVQA
+331 AVDSGYQA

-355 LKPMLE
+355 LKPLLE
-361 PLGVTVI
+361 PLGVKVV
-368 LLTGSLK
+368 LLTGSLRT
-375 AKEKAERQAQVASGE
+375 KEKALRQDMVASGQS
-390 AQVVI
+390 QVVI

-406 FRNLGLAI
+406 FHKLGLAI
-414 VDEQHRFGVSQRLK
+414 VDEQHRFGVEQRLK
-428 LRSAVQENVLPH
+428 LRNAVQEGTLPH

-478 TLISMDRMAEVTA
+478 TLISMDRTAEVTS
-491 AVRRA
+491 AVQRA
-496 VASGSQI
+496 VSSGSQV

-510 EESDKADLTAATLR
+510 EDSEKSDLTAATLR
-524 ENALKQDLPEC
+524 RDALQQELPGC
-535 RTALVHGAM
+535 RVALVHGAM
-544 TPEEKQTVMAA
+544 SAEEKQSIMNA
-555 FSAGEIDILV
+555 FSSGEVDILV

-613 LYSPALSEI
+613 LYAPNLSEV

-636 FEIAREDLLL
+636 FEIARQDLRL
-646 RGPGEFMGARQ
+646 RGPGEFMGAKQ
-657 SGAPML
+657 SGAPLL
-663 RFADVESDAEL
+663 RFADLDTDVEL
-674 LDAARNAAS
+674 LDAARQAAQT
-683 LWLAADP
+683 WLTTDP
-690 ETALKH
+690 KSALQH
-696 AKRWFAGAGDFL
+696 ARRWFAGSGNFL
-708 RA
+708 QA

>member
-1 MPDTAS
+1 MLQTSKSSIKS
-7 NATPTVPSTAK
+7 NTNEK
-18 PAAKT
+18 PAK
-23 AAGKT
+23 K
-28 SAKAEK
+28 KAE
-34 ITVAERVARMGLV
+34 TVSVAERVARMGLI

-66 TAIRDIRPG
+66 TRICDLKAG
-75 DWVQIQGTVVSSRTQ
+75 DWAQIQGTVISSRTQ
-90 GGKFMQLIAAVSD
+90 GGRFMQLIASVSD
-103 GTGSVEIRFLHFY
+103 GTANIEIRFLHFY
-116 PNMRERFKT
+116 PKMRERFKSGT
-125 GNVWRL
+125 LLRL
-131 SGQVQQQPQQYGGGL
+131 SGQVQQQPVQFGGGL
-146 QILHPKIKE
+146 QMLHPKIKD
-155 PIEDAD
+155 PITDTS
-161 ELPSTLTPIYP
+161 ELPSTLTPVYP

-199 PISFTS
+199 PASFTQS
-205 ELSLPRLRDALK
+205 LSLPTLRDALK
-217 SLHHPLPGADFD
+217 SLHHPSPGANYE

-247 LAQQITLRHARSVK
+247 LAQQLTLRYAREVK
-261 NDAMAPSL
+261 
-269 SGCDGGFKD
+269 
-278 KLASELPFELTSA
+278 SELQAPRLLGTHGNLREKLTASLPFSLTGA
-291 QARVLDE
+291 QKRVLVE
-298 IYADMAR
+298 IYTDLAQNA
-305 TTPMN
+305 PMN

-331 AVDSGVQA
+331 AVDSGYQA

-355 LKPMLE
+355 LKPLLE
-361 PLGVTVI
+361 PLGVKVV
-368 LLTGSLK
+368 LLTGSLRT
-375 AKEKAERQAQVASGE
+375 KEKVLRQDMVASGQS
-390 AQVVI
+390 QVVI

-406 FRNLGLAI
+406 FHKLGLAI
-414 VDEQHRFGVSQRLK
+414 VDEQHRFGVEQRLK
-428 LRSAVQENVLPH
+428 LRNAVQEGTLPH

-478 TLISMDRMAEVTA
+478 TLISMDRTAEVTS
-491 AVRRA
+491 AVQRA
-496 VASGSQI
+496 VSSGSQV

-510 EESDKADLTAATLR
+510 EDSEKSDLTAATLR
-524 ENALKQDLPEC
+524 RDALQQELPGC
-535 RTALVHGAM
+535 RVALVHGAM
-544 TPEEKQTVMAA
+544 SAEEKQSIMNA
-555 FSAGEIDILV
+555 FSSGEVDILV

-613 LYSPALSEI
+613 LYAPNLSEV

-636 FEIAREDLLL
+636 FEIARQDLRL
-646 RGPGEFMGARQ
+646 RGPGEFMGAKQ
-657 SGAPML
+657 SGAPLL
-663 RFADVESDAEL
+663 RFADLDTDVEL
-674 LDAARNAAS
+674 LDAARQAAQT
-683 LWLAADP
+683 WLTTDP
-690 ETALKH
+690 KSALQH
-696 AKRWFAGAGDFL
+696 ARRWFAGSGNFL
-708 RA
+708 QA

>member
-1 MPDTAS
+1 MPQTSKSSIKS
-7 NATPTVPSTAK
+7 NTNEK
-18 PAAKT
+18 PAK
-23 AAGKT
+23 K
-28 SAKAEK
+28 KAE
-34 ITVAERVARMGLV
+34 TVSVAERVARMGLI

-66 TAIRDIRPG
+66 TRICDLKAG
-75 DWVQIQGTVVSSRTQ
+75 DWAQIQGTVISSRTQ
-90 GGKFMQLIAAVSD
+90 GGRFMQLIASVSD
-103 GTGSVEIRFLHFY
+103 GTANIEIRFLHFY
-116 PNMRERFKT
+116 PKMRERFKSGT
-125 GNVWRL
+125 LLRL
-131 SGQVQQQPQQYGGGL
+131 SGQVQQQPVQFGGGL
-146 QILHPKIKE
+146 QMLHPKIKD
-155 PIEDAD
+155 PITDTS
-161 ELPSTLTPIYP
+161 ELPSTLTPVYP

-199 PISFTS
+199 PASFTQS
-205 ELSLPRLRDALK
+205 LSLPTLRDALK
-217 SLHHPLPGADFD
+217 SLHHPSPGADYE

-247 LAQQITLRHARSVK
+247 LAQQLTLRYAREVK
-261 NDAMAPSL
+261 
-269 SGCDGGFKD
+269 
-278 KLASELPFELTSA
+278 SELQAPRLLGTHGNLREKLTASLPFSLTRA
-291 QARVLDE
+291 QKRVLVE
-298 IYADMAR
+298 IYTDLAQNA
-305 TTPMN
+305 PMN

-331 AVDSGVQA
+331 AVDSGYQA

-355 LKPMLE
+355 LKPLLE
-361 PLGVTVI
+361 PLGVKVV
-368 LLTGSLK
+368 LLTGSLRT
-375 AKEKAERQAQVASGE
+375 KEKVLRQDMVASGQS
-390 AQVVI
+390 QVVI

-406 FRNLGLAI
+406 FHKLGLAI
-414 VDEQHRFGVSQRLK
+414 VDEQHRFGVEQRLK
-428 LRSAVQENVLPH
+428 LRNAVQEGTLPH

-478 TLISMDRMAEVTA
+478 TLISMDRTAEVTS
-491 AVRRA
+491 AVQRA
-496 VASGSQI
+496 VSSGSQV

-510 EESDKADLTAATLR
+510 EDSEKSDLTAATLR
-524 ENALKQDLPEC
+524 RDALQQELPGC
-535 RTALVHGAM
+535 RVALVHGAM
-544 TPEEKQTVMAA
+544 SAEEKQSIMNA
-555 FSAGEIDILV
+555 FSSGEVDILV

-613 LYSPALSEI
+613 LYAPNLSEV

-636 FEIAREDLLL
+636 FEIARQDLRL
-646 RGPGEFMGARQ
+646 RGPGEFMGAKQ
-657 SGAPML
+657 SGAPLL
-663 RFADVESDAEL
+663 RFADLDTDVEL
-674 LDAARNAAS
+674 LDAARQAAQT
-683 LWLAADP
+683 WLTTDP
-690 ETALKH
+690 KSALQH
-696 AKRWFAGAGDFL
+696 ARRWFAGSGNFL
-708 RA
+708 QA

>member
-1 MPDTAS
+1 MPQTSKSSIKS
-7 NATPTVPSTAK
+7 NTNEK
-18 PAAKT
+18 PAK
-23 AAGKT
+23 K
-28 SAKAEK
+28 KAE
-34 ITVAERVARMGLV
+34 TVSVAERVARMGLI

-66 TAIRDIRPG
+66 TRICDLKAG
-75 DWVQIQGTVVSSRTQ
+75 DWAQIQGTVISSRTQ
-90 GGKFMQLIAAVSD
+90 GGRFMQLIASVSD
-103 GTGSVEIRFLHFY
+103 GTANIEIRFLHFY
-116 PNMRERFKT
+116 PKMRERFKSGT
-125 GNVWRL
+125 LLRL
-131 SGQVQQQPQQYGGGL
+131 SGQVQQQPVQFGGGL
-146 QILHPKIKE
+146 QMLHPKIKD
-155 PIEDAD
+155 PITDTS
-161 ELPSTLTPIYP
+161 ELPSTLTPVYP

-199 PISFTS
+199 PASFTQS
-205 ELSLPRLRDALK
+205 LSLPTLRDALK
-217 SLHHPLPGADFD
+217 SLHHPSPGADYE

-247 LAQQITLRHARSVK
+247 LAQQLTLRYAREVK
-261 NDAMAPSL
+261 
-269 SGCDGGFKD
+269 
-278 KLASELPFELTSA
+278 SELQAPRLLGTHGNLREKLTASLPFSLTGA
-291 QARVLDE
+291 QKRVLVE
-298 IYADMAR
+298 IYTDLAQNA
-305 TTPMN
+305 PMN

-331 AVDSGVQA
+331 AVDSGYQA

-355 LKPMLE
+355 LKPLLE
-361 PLGVTVI
+361 PLGVKVV
-368 LLTGSLK
+368 LLTGSLRT
-375 AKEKAERQAQVASGE
+375 KEKVLRQDMVASGQS
-390 AQVVI
+390 QVVI

-406 FRNLGLAI
+406 FHKLGLAI
-414 VDEQHRFGVSQRLK
+414 VDEQHRFGVEQRLK
-428 LRSAVQENVLPH
+428 LRNAVQERTLPH

-478 TLISMDRMAEVTA
+478 TLISMDRTAEVTS
-491 AVRRA
+491 AVQRA
-496 VASGSQI
+496 VSSGSQV

-510 EESDKADLTAATLR
+510 EDSEKSDLTAATLR
-524 ENALKQDLPEC
+524 RDALQQELPGC
-535 RTALVHGAM
+535 RVALVHGAM
-544 TPEEKQTVMAA
+544 SAEEKQSIMNA
-555 FSAGEIDILV
+555 FSSGEVDILV

-613 LYSPALSEI
+613 LYAPNLSEV

-636 FEIAREDLLL
+636 FEIARQDLRL
-646 RGPGEFMGARQ
+646 RGPGEFMGAKQ
-657 SGAPML
+657 SGAPLL
-663 RFADVESDAEL
+663 RFADLDTDVEL
-674 LDAARNAAS
+674 LDAARQAAQT
-683 LWLAADP
+683 WLTTDP
-690 ETALKH
+690 KSALQH
-696 AKRWFAGAGDFL
+696 ARRWFAGSGNFL
-708 RA
+708 QA

>member
-1 MPDTAS
+1 MPQTSKSSIKS
-7 NATPTVPSTAK
+7 NTNEK
-18 PAAKT
+18 PAK
-23 AAGKT
+23 K
-28 SAKAEK
+28 KAE
-34 ITVAERVARMGLV
+34 TVSVAERVARTGLI

-66 TAIRDIRPG
+66 TRICDLKAG
-75 DWVQIQGTVVSSRTQ
+75 DWAQIQGTVISSRTQ
-90 GGKFMQLIAAVSD
+90 GGRFMQLIASVSD
-103 GTGSVEIRFLHFY
+103 GTANIEIRFLHFY
-116 PNMRERFKT
+116 PKMRERFKSGT
-125 GNVWRL
+125 LLRL
-131 SGQVQQQPQQYGGGL
+131 SGQVQQQPVQFGGGL
-146 QILHPKIKE
+146 QMLHPKIKD
-155 PIEDAD
+155 PITDTS
-161 ELPSTLTPIYP
+161 ELPSTLTPVYP

-199 PISFTS
+199 PASFTQP
-205 ELSLPRLRDALK
+205 LSLPTLRDALK
-217 SLHHPLPGADFD
+217 SLHHPSPGADYE

-247 LAQQITLRHARSVK
+247 LAQQLTLRYAREVK
-261 NDAMAPSL
+261 
-269 SGCDGGFKD
+269 
-278 KLASELPFELTSA
+278 SELQAPRLLGTHGNLREKLTASLPFSLTGA
-291 QARVLDE
+291 QKRVLVE
-298 IYADMAR
+298 IYTDLAQNA
-305 TTPMN
+305 PMN

-331 AVDSGVQA
+331 AVDSGYQA

-355 LKPMLE
+355 LKPLLE
-361 PLGVTVI
+361 PLGVKVV
-368 LLTGSLK
+368 LLTGSLRT
-375 AKEKAERQAQVASGE
+375 KEKVLRQDMVASGQS
-390 AQVVI
+390 QVVI

-406 FRNLGLAI
+406 FHKLGLAI
-414 VDEQHRFGVSQRLK
+414 VDEQHRFGVEQRLK
-428 LRSAVQENVLPH
+428 LRNAVQEGTLPH

-478 TLISMDRMAEVTA
+478 TLISMDRTAEVTS
-491 AVRRA
+491 AVQRA
-496 VASGSQI
+496 VSSGSQV

-510 EESDKADLTAATLR
+510 EDSEKSDLTAATLR
-524 ENALKQDLPEC
+524 RDALEQELPGC
-535 RTALVHGAM
+535 RVALVHGAM
-544 TPEEKQTVMAA
+544 SAEEKQSIMNA
-555 FSAGEIDILV
+555 FSSGEVDILV

-613 LYSPALSEI
+613 LYAPNLSEV

-636 FEIAREDLLL
+636 FEIARQDLRL
-646 RGPGEFMGARQ
+646 RGPGEFMGAKQ
-657 SGAPML
+657 SGAPLL
-663 RFADVESDAEL
+663 RFADLDTDVEL
-674 LDAARNAAS
+674 LDAARQAAQT
-683 LWLAADP
+683 WLTTDP
-690 ETALKH
+690 KSALQH
-696 AKRWFAGAGDFL
+696 ARRWFAGSGNFL
-708 RA
+708 QA

>member
-1 MPDTAS
+1 MPQTSKSSIKS
-7 NATPTVPSTAK
+7 NTNEK
-18 PAAKT
+18 PAK
-23 AAGKT
+23 K
-28 SAKAEK
+28 KAE
-34 ITVAERVARMGLV
+34 TVSVAERVARMGLI

-66 TAIRDIRPG
+66 TRICDLKAG
-75 DWVQIQGTVVSSRTQ
+75 DWAQIQGTVISSRTQ
-90 GGKFMQLIAAVSD
+90 GGRFMQLIASVSD
-103 GTGSVEIRFLHFY
+103 STANIEIRFLHFY
-116 PNMRERFKT
+116 PKMRERFKSGT
-125 GNVWRL
+125 LLRL
-131 SGQVQQQPQQYGGGL
+131 SGQVQQQPVQFGGGL
-146 QILHPKIKE
+146 QMLHPKIKD
-155 PIEDAD
+155 PITDTS
-161 ELPSTLTPIYP
+161 ELPSTLTPVYP

-199 PISFTS
+199 PASFTQS
-205 ELSLPRLRDALK
+205 LSLPTLRDALK
-217 SLHHPLPGADFD
+217 SLHHPSPGADYE

-247 LAQQITLRHARSVK
+247 LAQQLTLRYAREVK
-261 NDAMAPSL
+261 
-269 SGCDGGFKD
+269 
-278 KLASELPFELTSA
+278 SELQAPRLLGTHGNLREKLTASLPFSLTGA
-291 QARVLDE
+291 QKRVLVE
-298 IYADMAR
+298 IYTDLAQNA
-305 TTPMN
+305 PMN

-331 AVDSGVQA
+331 AVDSGYQA

-355 LKPMLE
+355 LKPLLE
-361 PLGVTVI
+361 PLGVKVV
-368 LLTGSLK
+368 LLTGSLRT
-375 AKEKAERQAQVASGE
+375 KEKVLRQDMVASDQS
-390 AQVVI
+390 QVVI

-406 FRNLGLAI
+406 FHKLGLAI
-414 VDEQHRFGVSQRLK
+414 VDEQHRFGVEQRLK
-428 LRSAVQENVLPH
+428 LRNAVQEGTLPH

-478 TLISMDRMAEVTA
+478 TLISMDRTAEVTS
-491 AVRRA
+491 AVQRA
-496 VASGSQI
+496 VSSGSQV

-510 EESDKADLTAATLR
+510 EDSEKSDLTAATLR
-524 ENALKQDLPEC
+524 RDALQQELPGC
-535 RTALVHGAM
+535 RVALVHGAM
-544 TPEEKQTVMAA
+544 SAEEKQSIMNA
-555 FSAGEIDILV
+555 FSSGEVDILV

-613 LYSPALSEI
+613 LYAPNLSEV

-636 FEIAREDLLL
+636 FEIARQDLRL
-646 RGPGEFMGARQ
+646 RGPGEFMGAKQ
-657 SGAPML
+657 SGAPLL
-663 RFADVESDAEL
+663 RFADLDTDVEL
-674 LDAARNAAS
+674 LDAARQAAQT
-683 LWLAADP
+683 WLTTDP
-690 ETALKH
+690 KSALQH
-696 AKRWFAGAGDFL
+696 ARRWFAGSGNFL
-708 RA
+708 QA

>member
-1 MPDTAS
+1 MPQTSKSSIKS
-7 NATPTVPSTAK
+7 NTNEK
-18 PAAKT
+18 PAK
-23 AAGKT
+23 K
-28 SAKAEK
+28 KAE
-34 ITVAERVARMGLV
+34 TVSVAERVARMGLI

-66 TAIRDIRPG
+66 TRICDLKAG
-75 DWVQIQGTVVSSRTQ
+75 DWAQIQGTVISSRTQ
-90 GGKFMQLIAAVSD
+90 GGRFMQLIASVSD
-103 GTGSVEIRFLHFY
+103 GTANIEIRFLHFY
-116 PNMRERFKT
+116 PKMRERFKSGT
-125 GNVWRL
+125 LLRL
-131 SGQVQQQPQQYGGGL
+131 SGQVQQQPVQFGGGL
-146 QILHPKIKE
+146 QMLHPKIKD
-155 PIEDAD
+155 PITDTS
-161 ELPSTLTPIYP
+161 ELPSTLTPVYP

-199 PISFTS
+199 PASFTQS
-205 ELSLPRLRDALK
+205 LSLPTLRDALK
-217 SLHHPLPGADFD
+217 SLHHPSPGADYE

-247 LAQQITLRHARSVK
+247 LAQQLTLRYAREVK
-261 NDAMAPSL
+261 
-269 SGCDGGFKD
+269 
-278 KLASELPFELTSA
+278 SELQAPRLLGTHGNLREKLTASLPFSLTGA
-291 QARVLDE
+291 QKRVLVE
-298 IYADMAR
+298 IYTDLAQNA
-305 TTPMN
+305 PMN

-331 AVDSGVQA
+331 AVDSGYQA

-355 LKPMLE
+355 LKPLLE
-361 PLGVTVI
+361 PLGVKVV
-368 LLTGSLK
+368 LLTGSLRT
-375 AKEKAERQAQVASGE
+375 KEKVLRQDMVASGQS
-390 AQVVI
+390 QVVI

-406 FRNLGLAI
+406 FHKLGLAI
-414 VDEQHRFGVSQRLK
+414 VDEQHRFGVEQRLK
-428 LRSAVQENVLPH
+428 LRNAVQEGTLPH

-478 TLISMDRMAEVTA
+478 TLISMDRTAEVTS
-491 AVRRA
+491 AVQRA
-496 VASGSQI
+496 VSSGSQV

-510 EESDKADLTAATLR
+510 EDSEKSDLTAATLR
-524 ENALKQDLPEC
+524 RDALQQELPGC
-535 RTALVHGAM
+535 RVALVHGAM
-544 TPEEKQTVMAA
+544 SAEEKQSIMNA
-555 FSAGEIDILV
+555 FSSGEVDILV

-613 LYSPALSEI
+613 LYAPNLSEV

-636 FEIAREDLLL
+636 SEIARQDLRL
-646 RGPGEFMGARQ
+646 RGPGEFMGAKQ
-657 SGAPML
+657 SGAPLL
-663 RFADVESDAEL
+663 RFADLDTDVEL
-674 LDAARNAAS
+674 LDAARQAAQT
-683 LWLAADP
+683 WLTTDP
-690 ETALKH
+690 KSALQH
-696 AKRWFAGAGDFL
+696 ARRWFAGSGNFL
-708 RA
+708 QA